1 MVPVLYVK
9 VGDIVWKVF
18 DDGHWE
24 PLAAG
29 EAQLPNIQTVIQES
43 PELLDPSTQTPEDIV
58 LVEQQLQQT
67 IQSLTRTINQSQGIV
82 DTGSSGTSSE
92 SAGFIAPLYASL
104 DETIAEAGYDTR
116 PNDTRD
122 SQDESRAPIE
132 TLDIL
137 ADSARLT
144 VVIEDGGD
152 GYENQFEVPAVVIRG
167 TAVDVRDGRTV
178 EITIS
183 DQSGNQ
189 VQIQT
194 SVNDETYLIEGVDL
208 ADLEEGPLTVS
219 AIVTDQFDNSIS
231 AVDDTIKDTLA
242 SIDVVAD
249 GFGDQFVNANEVSEE
264 RWYGRV
270 DNVEAG
276 QPITLVVTDINGDSL
291 TFTTVTSDGGLW
303 EINTQDITELADGDV
318 IVTASTID
326 IAGNPATST
335 DVIVKDTTASITITI
350 DDGGDGV
357 LNETELQATRVFGQ
371 VVDIEDGQS
380 VVVTL
385 SGSPNVTVTY
395 QTTVENGQWEVTDID
410 LSAMDD
416 GPISATAVSQD
427 IAGNIAAATDDVTT
441 INTVKPSI
449 DIDTLAGF
457 DILDFR
463 SGGLTTMQGTTQGV
477 EESLPVTI
485 TVSDGTTTVS
495 FQGAVDGVGNWQV
508 GNIDVS
514 TLDLN
519 SEWTVLASVQ
529 NGVGNLAS
537 DDMPTIALSESVAF
551 SETIIG
557 IFGEQSTESDVN
569 VNFAEFTFYNQQEF
583 LDTITS
589 QGLEITLQISDYLIR
604 GIREDGDK
612 VFEAILMPDGDANS
626 ANDKVE
632 ITFFEAVDELDGAQ
646 SIQSAIV
653 IQGVQTDS
661 DATSETVLGYLPISV
676 TDADPIIFDEQYS
689 VVEGKTVVG
698 NVLNNDIDLDG
709 KLTLSNVTVDGVSK
723 PVSSAT
729 PAVFILPE
737 GALTV
742 FANGQWS
749 FFAERNLDNSMLQ
762 QVEFTY
768 VASDVENDT
777 GQGTATITIV
787 DGEAGKIING
797 NTTEV
802 EIDSAAR
809 PQMFESTF
817 SVIAGSD
824 NPDPDSLV
832 FDKSTLSFL
841 DDLSLTSGIS
851 LVALTYTLSA
861 DGKTIT
867 GFSGND
873 QVLSFTLSGVVDPI
887 DSQNVVGTIA
897 VTLERSLNHD
907 IVNDSITFPLIIQ
920 GTDIDGSLLTR
931 GEFDLTLLDGS
942 DPILTQGTPVTIE
955 ESALI
960 DGAKAG
966 TGDFE
971 ITLGSDSL
979 GVNQSFNP
987 LVFFDAADQPD
998 LTSNGQ
1004 SIEYRVGATGADLSG
1019 YIKVAGGEDILVF
1032 TLITE
1037 QPDPYTAGDT
1047 NYTFTLYQA
1056 LDQRYEPFEIPFVIT
1071 VSDADDD
1078 IEKLTLPITVNDSG
1092 AATIGTAEL
1101 EVVELPKTIG
1111 SYVGIDSDAVAN
1123 ITIASSLDAIVDISL
1138 GYASGSEVK
1147 DSSNTLITSNGE
1159 DLFWRDNG
1167 NNTYDAVTTSGNVAF
1182 RVSLSDG
1189 VILTPNSSQDIE
1201 LKIEIFTAIDHT
1213 LSDEILVNLPIKTL
1227 DSDGTETLVVST
1239 AKIYDGRDPKITIDG
1254 SLAVDE
1260 DGLLGDSFQE
1270 ATADTSP
1277 TITQIQGSDEFIKY
1291 AIDIAQFDAF
1301 EYTSGGP
1308 DNKLTLA
1315 AEDENGW
1322 YRATNTD
1329 GDDVFTIRL
1338 NDDGT
1343 VEFVLYRPLD
1353 HEDTGLNDEN
1363 NLALTFQ
1370 VFGVDADGDVSSQ
1383 VPLTVDVKDA
1393 IPESTTES
1401 LELTEGDSY
1410 TGSLLTQNV
1419 VGADGGTIISFKYYD
1434 PTTPSVGDK
1443 SYVYTFNKETGQ
1455 LLDESGVAV
1464 QDNKINLLNPN
1475 DLDINGR
1482 PQAYG
1487 TFVLNQDGSLT
1498 IETSPDV
1505 DAAPRLDDSIQFT
1518 VEDNDGDEVENTAN
1532 LILDDSIGFIRTID
1546 TETKEDTLTEQLAFF
1561 VATGDL
1567 DSSEQ
1572 VENIQI
1578 SETSLDGGKLIYDGV
1593 ELIPVNG
1600 VYTFSVSQLIAQ
1612 GEFVGLRGVLKYLP
1626 PTHQSNTTISI
1637 SLAISALVSKD
1648 SGATTYTLSDTLDVS
1663 VLPVADEP
1671 DWGASQFEYSVVE
1684 DVGMPLSLAIDAN
1697 LVDLDSSESIRYA
1710 ISNIPDGVTI
1720 TLNGQP
1726 IVQGKSYKESELNDM
1741 KVVVEEHLS
1750 GSFNFDIAAIA
1761 TEKGNT
1767 FDDPADKTAEVTQVV
1782 TINVSPDADAP
1793 SLAVKDIRGL
1803 EDNVIDLKDAIF
1815 GSLVDVDGSET
1826 LSYRI
1831 EVQEGWTFS
1840 GSGFTLESPNVYLV
1854 TATAIDNSD
1863 VKLVPKQDI
1872 SSYTE
1877 SLSIK
1882 VTAIATE
1889 STVDGVPPNTQEATS
1904 DTKTI
1909 TIQLKGVV
1917 DEPTV
1922 VDGGNGHWSFDST
1935 NKEINSTGS
1944 FNEDQL
1950 VQLDFSIIT
1959 TDNDL
1964 SESVNI
1970 LITGIPDSVQL
1981 VDSSGNPVALSIAG
1995 IDDVTGTVY
2004 QLSNSELANLYA
2016 KPLQDFSGQFSFI
2029 AKAIS
2034 TEPDGD
2040 SGEFVYSVNV
2050 DLLPV
2055 VDQNDGASSFTT
2067 GIEDVQIALNLN
2079 QSVNQDID
2087 GSETLTGYIIDP
2099 LPSELT
2105 LYFDGAL
2112 ITVPSGGLNLETLI
2126 DSTSPTL
2133 DSLLNSGRLTVVPF
2147 QDLSGT
2153 FSIPVRYEVTDT
2165 TTPASATTVTKEI
2178 SGSLTVQVDAKV
2190 EIDTRLESS
2199 VNVFTSDDG
2208 SPVDVSNSIR
2218 FVDEDIDGSEYL
2230 DYIILDVP
2238 TGYDL
2243 IVKSNGNEAQQTPDG
2258 NWVISANGI
2267 TSDTI
2272 QETATLILDGVTIE
2286 SKQDTPVLDIIV
2298 KARVIDGEDA
2308 KYIDGSFQIQ
2318 VTGHSGGG
2326 GGSCDP
2332 VGPPGDI
2339 EGSSDIKFDEGT
2351 EVIDLTG
2358 LLDANVASDPNNEIS
2373 FFVPSISLPPDVELE
2388 GNGVIPIYDS
2398 SGSLVGYSISQS
2410 GLESLKIVGL
2420 DEDFAG
2426 CFSFTVETTETSN
2439 CNGDTKTTIQT
2450 VNIEIR
2456 PVVDEISLSTSVSSI
2471 DEDIATNLN
2480 LELILGDSIVSGQ
2493 TVTGEGESAT
2503 GKETVNS
2510 LTLTVSNGAVIQAE
2524 GDPTWLIDNG
2534 NGTWTIT
2541 DSSKLSEIELVP
2553 PQHFSG
2559 DITITAVANITDEAD
2574 CTTDTDTQ
2582 DKTVVKT
2589 IHINPVVDQA
2599 DLASTDVIG
2608 DEDNYISL
2616 DVLRARLVDQDGS
2629 ESMSLSLA
2637 EVPEGAVVAI
2647 KVGEEY
2653 QLLPNNGKDGG
2664 SFNGQPTYEWQ
2675 LDASQLSNTY
2685 ILPPLDFSG
2694 DIPLILKAIT
2704 QETETGDVRVTDA
2717 NFVLGVKPIGDDLT
2731 FFDVPEHID
2740 GDEDLVINVPVN
2752 ISSLETNSD
2761 EFIALSFVI
2770 ETSSDPTALTGLE
2783 KIKIGSQS
2791 AKFVIVNGAA
2801 VATLVV
2807 AASEVDEIE
2816 FYAGNAFGNM
2826 DVTIKAESID
2836 QNTVLG
2842 SLDVDLGPVFS
2853 QSLQISVTPE
2863 VDEPILN
2870 LTYDSIYTEAQ
2881 GSIPLGLDMSL
2892 LNPAPDETGT
2902 LTIKGLPTDYV
2913 LSAGTRVGDDYIVDW
2928 LEAQTLAIESGYSGD
2943 DNFILLLEPSA
2954 ELNGDVADGLSQQL
2968 LVNLYE
2974 VDAENVVDT
2983 GTFGKDLFIGTDNAD
2998 NFSGGLAEDRLE
3010 GKGGND
3016 VLDGGTGDDVII
3028 SGAGS
3033 DTLTGGAGSDTFVFT
3048 DDDIGALLVRT
3059 DTITDFDYS
3068 ANTDV
3073 IDISAI
3079 LTSSDRVAEL
3089 EEVDSGTS
3097 VRINI
3102 IDNSAPDAPEIEHH
3116 ILLENITLAQLQGS
3130 GSDALQQMIDDQN
3143 LIVS

>member
-9 VGDIVWKVF
+9 VGDVVWQVF
-18 DDGHWE
+18 EDGHWE
-24 PLAAG
+24 PLAVGTALIPDIQLIVQ
-29 EAQLPNIQTVIQES
+29 EA
-43 PELLDPSTQTPEDIV
+43 PELTGPLAQTPEDIA
-58 LVEQQLQQT
+58 LVELQLEQT
-67 IQSLTRTINQSQGIV
+67 IQNLTSNISQSRGVV
-82 DTGSSGTSSE
+82 DNMAGSSSD

-116 PNDTRD
+116 PNEPLDP
-122 SQDESRAPIE
+122 QDDMRKPND

-144 VVIEDGGD
+144 VEIDDGGD
-152 GYENQFEVPAVVIRG
+152 GYENQFEVPSVVIRG
-167 TAVDVRDGRTV
+167 TASDVRDGKTV
-178 EITIS
+178 EITIT
-183 DQSGNQ
+183 DQLGNQ
-189 VQIQT
+189 VELQATVQNE
-194 SVNDETYLIEGVDL
+194 SYVIEGVDL
-208 ADLEEGPLTVS
+208 AGLKEGLLNVE
-219 AIVTDQFDNSIS
+219 ARVADQFDNSIS
-231 AVDDTIKDTLA
+231 ANDDTIKDTLA
-242 SIDVVAD
+242 SIDVTAD
-249 GFGDQFVNANEVSEE
+249 GFGDQFVNTNEVGVE
-264 RWYGRV
+264 RWYGSV
-270 DNVEAG
+270 ANVESG

-291 TFTTVTSDGGLW
+291 TFTTVTSDGGIW
-303 EINTQDITELADGDV
+303 EISAQDISELADGEV
-318 IVTASTID
+318 TVTALTID

-335 DVIVKDTTASITITI
+335 DVIVKDTIASITINI

-357 LNETELQATRVFGQ
+357 LNETEQQATRVYGQ
-371 VVDIEDGQS
+371 VFDIEDGQT
-380 VVVTL
+380 VAVTI
-385 SGSPNVTVTY
+385 SGSPNVILSY
-395 QTTVENGQWEVTDID
+395 ETTVENGQWEVTEID
-410 LSAMDD
+410 LSALDD
-416 GPISATAVSQD
+416 GPISATAISQD
-427 IAGNIAAATDDVTT
+427 IAGNIATATDDVTT
-441 INTVKPSI
+441 IDTIKPTI

-463 SGGLTTMQGTTQGV
+463 SGDLTSMQGTTQGV
-477 EESLPVTI
+477 GEGLPVTI

-495 FQGAVDGVGNWQV
+495 FQAPVDNVGHWQV
-508 GNIDVS
+508 DNIDVLKLDAS
-514 TLDLN
+514 TD
-519 SEWTVLASVQ
+519 WTVLASVK
-529 NGVGNLAS
+529 NSVGNLAS
-537 DDMPTIALSESVAF
+537 DDMPTIRLSESVAF

-557 IFGEQSTESDVN
+557 IFGEQSSDSDVN
-569 VNFAEFTFYNQQEF
+569 VNFAEFTFYSQQEF
-583 LDTITS
+583 MDIITS
-589 QGLEITLQISDYLIR
+589 QGLSITLQISDYLIR

-612 VFEAILMPDGDANS
+612 VFEAILIPDGDANS

-676 TDADPIIFDEQYS
+676 TDAEPVIFDEQYS
-689 VVEGKTVVG
+689 VVEGKTVFG

-709 KLTLSNVTVDGVSK
+709 KLTLSNVTVEGVSK
-723 PVSSAT
+723 PVSAAT
-729 PAVFILPE
+729 PAVFMLSE

-749 FFAERNLDNSMLQ
+749 FSSERNLDNSILQ
-762 QVEFTY
+762 QVEFSY
-768 VASDVENDT
+768 VASDAENDF

-797 NTTEV
+797 NTTVV

-809 PQMFESTF
+809 PQMFETTF

-832 FDKSTLSFL
+832 FDKSTVSFL

-873 QVLSFTLSGVVDPI
+873 QVLSFTLSGVVDST

-907 IVNDSITFPLIIQ
+907 IVNDLITFPLIIQ
-920 GTDIDGSLLTR
+920 GTDIDGSLLAR
-931 GEFDLTLLDGS
+931 GEFELTLLDGS
-942 DPILTQGTPVTIE
+942 EPILTQGTPVNIE

-960 DGAKAG
+960 DGSKAE

-971 ITLGSDSL
+971 ITLGSDPL

-1004 SIEYRVGATGADLSG
+1004 SVEYRVSATGAELLG
-1019 YIKVAGGEDILVF
+1019 YIKDAGGENILVF

-1037 QPDPYTAGDT
+1037 QPDPYTAGGT
-1047 NYTFTLYQA
+1047 NYTFTLHQA

-1092 AATIGTAEL
+1092 DATIGTAEL

-1111 SYVGIDSDAVAN
+1111 SYVGIDSDAAAN
-1123 ITIASSLDAIVDISL
+1123 IIIASSLDAIVDISL

-1159 DLFWRDNG
+1159 GLFWRDNG
-1167 NNTYDAVTTSGNVAF
+1167 NYTYDAVTTSGDVAF

-1270 ATADTSP
+1270 ATAGTSQI
-1277 TITQIQGSDEFIKY
+1277 ITLIQGSDEFTKY
-1291 AIDIAQFDAF
+1291 GIDITQFDAL
-1301 EYTSGGP
+1301 EYTSGGS

-1315 AEDENGW
+1315 AEDENGG

-1329 GDDVFTIRL
+1329 GDEVFTIRL
-1338 NDDGT
+1338 NGDGT
-1343 VEFVLYRPLD
+1343 VEFTLYRPLD

-1370 VFGVDADGDVSSQ
+1370 VFGVDSDGDVSSQ

-1393 IPESTTES
+1393 IPESTTGS

-1434 PTTPSVGDK
+1434 PATPSVGDK
-1443 SYVYTFNKETGQ
+1443 SYIYTFNKETGQ

-1464 QDNKINLLNPN
+1464 QDNKISLLNPN

-1505 DAAPRLDDSIQFT
+1505 DAVPRLDDSIQFT
-1518 VEDNDGDEVENTAN
+1518 VEDSDGDEVENTAN

-1546 TETKEDTLTEQLAFF
+1546 TETKEDTLTDKLAFF

-1578 SETSLDGGKLIYDGV
+1578 SEISLDGGKLIYDGV

-1600 VYTFSVSQLIAQ
+1600 VFTFSVSQLIAQ

-1637 SLAISALVSKD
+1637 SLAVSALVSKD
-1648 SGATTYTLSDTLDVS
+1648 SGATTYTLSDTLEVS

-1671 DWGASQFEYSVVE
+1671 DWGSSQFEYNVVE
-1684 DVGMPLSLAIDAN
+1684 DVGTPLSLAIDAN
-1697 LVDLDSSESIRYA
+1697 LVDLDTSESIRYA
-1710 ISNIPDGVTI
+1710 ISNIPDGMTI

-1726 IVQGKSYKESELNDM
+1726 IVQGKSYKETELNDM
-1741 KVVVEEHLS
+1741 RVVVEEHLS

-1761 TEKGNT
+1761 TEKGNS
-1767 FDDPADKTAEVTQVV
+1767 FADPADKTAEVNQVV

-1793 SLAVKDIRGL
+1793 SLVVKDIRGL
-1803 EDNVIDLKDAIF
+1803 EDVAIELKEAIF
-1815 GSLVDVDGSET
+1815 GELVDTDGSET

-1854 TATAIDNSD
+1854 SATAIDNSD
-1863 VKLVPKQDI
+1863 VKLIPKQDI
-1872 SSYTE
+1872 STYTE

-1889 STVDGVPPNTQEATS
+1889 STVDGLLPNIEEATS

-1909 TIQLKGVV
+1909 TIQLIGVV

-1922 VDGGNGHWSFDST
+1922 VDGGNGHWSFDSA

-1950 VQLDFSIIT
+1950 VQLDFSVIT

-1970 LITGIPDSVQL
+1970 LLTGIPDSVQL
-1981 VDSSGNPVALSIAG
+1981 VDSTGNPVTLNIAT
-1995 IDDVTGTVY
+1995 IDPNTGTVY
-2004 QLSNSELANLYA
+2004 QVTNSELTSLYVR
-2016 KPLQDFSGQFSFI
+2016 PLQDFSGQFSFI

-2040 SGEFVYSVNV
+2040 SGEFVYTVNV
-2050 DLLPV
+2050 DLVPV
-2055 VDQNDGASSFTT
+2055 VDQRDGASSFTL
-2067 GIEDVQIALNLN
+2067 GIEDSQIALNLS
-2079 QSVNQDID
+2079 QSISQDID
-2087 GSETLTGYIIDP
+2087 GSESLTGYIIDP
-2099 LPSELT
+2099 LPSQLT
-2105 LYFDGAL
+2105 LYFDGGL
-2112 ITVPSGGLNLETLI
+2112 IAVPPGGLDLDTLL
-2126 DSTSPTL
+2126 DATTPTL
-2133 DSLLNSGRLTVVPF
+2133 DSLLNSGRLSVVPF
-2147 QDLSGT
+2147 EDLSGT

-2165 TTPASATTVTKEI
+2165 TTPASSETVTKEI
-2178 SGSLTVQVDAKV
+2178 NGFATVQVDAKV
-2190 EIDTRLESS
+2190 ELDTRLESS
-2199 VNVFTSDDG
+2199 VKMYTSDDG
-2208 SPVDVSNSIR
+2208 SPVDVSSAVR

-2243 IVKSNGNEAQQTPDG
+2243 IVKSSGNEAQQTPDG

-2267 TSDTI
+2267 TSDSL
-2272 QETATLILDGVTIE
+2272 QETATFILNGVTIE
-2286 SKQDTPVLDIIV
+2286 SKQDTPILDIIV

-2339 EGSSDIKFDEGT
+2339 ESSDNIKFDEGT
-2351 EVIDLTG
+2351 EVIDLSG
-2358 LLDANVASDPNNEIS
+2358 LLDSNVASDPNNEIS
-2373 FFVPSISLPPDVELE
+2373 FFIPSISIPPEVELE
-2388 GNGVIPIYDS
+2388 GNGVIPIYDD

-2426 CFSFTVETTETSN
+2426 CFSFVVESTETSN

-2450 VNIEIR
+2450 INIEIR
-2456 PVVDEISLSTSVSSI
+2456 PIVDDISLTTSVDSI
-2471 DEDIATNLN
+2471 DEDITTNLN
-2480 LELILGDSIVSGQ
+2480 LEFILGDSIVSGQ
-2493 TVTGEGESAT
+2493 TVTGEGELVT

-2510 LTLTVSNGAVIQAE
+2510 LTLTVSNGALIQAE
-2524 GDPTWLIDNG
+2524 GDPAWLIDNG

-2553 PQHFSG
+2553 PLHFSG
-2559 DITITAVANITDEAD
+2559 EITITAVANITDAAD

-2589 IHINPVVDQA
+2589 IHIIPVVDQA
-2599 DLASTDVIG
+2599 DLVSTDVIG

-2616 DVLRARLVDQDGS
+2616 DVLGARLVDQDGS
-2629 ESMSLSLA
+2629 ESMSLSLS
-2637 EVPEGAVVAI
+2637 EVPEGAVVVI

-2653 QLLPNNGKDGG
+2653 QLLPNNGQDGG
-2664 SFNGQPTYEWQ
+2664 TFNGQPTYEWQ
-2675 LDASQLSNTY
+2675 LDVAQLSNIF

-2694 DIPLILKAIT
+2694 DIPLIFKAIT

-2717 NFVLGVKPIGDDLT
+2717 NFVLGVKPVGDDLS
-2731 FFDVPEHID
+2731 FFNVPEHID
-2740 GDEDLVINVPVN
+2740 GDEDVVITVPVN

-2761 EFIALSFVI
+2761 EFIALTFTI
-2770 ETSSDPTALTGLE
+2770 ETSSDASALSGLG
-2783 KIKIGSQS
+2783 KIQIGTQS
-2791 AKFVIVNGAA
+2791 AKFFSHNGAT
-2801 VATLVV
+2801 VATLII
-2807 AASEVDEIE
+2807 AASDVEDIQ
-2816 FYAGNAFGNM
+2816 FYAGDAFGEM
-2826 DVTIKAESID
+2826 DVTIEAQTID
-2836 QNTVLG
+2836 ENIVLG
-2842 SLDVDLGPVFS
+2842 NLCIDTGASFS
-2853 QSLQISVTPE
+2853 QSLQITVTPE

-2881 GSIPLGLDMSL
+2881 GSILLGLDMSL
-2892 LNPAPDETGT
+2892 LNPAPGETGT
-2902 LTIKGLPTDYV
+2902 LTIKGLPTGYV
-2913 LSAGTRVGDDYIVDW
+2913 LSSGTRVGDDYIVDW
-2928 LEAQTLAIESGYSGD
+2928 QEAQTLAIESGYLGD
-2943 DNFILLLEPSA
+2943 DSFTLLLEPSA
-2954 ELNGDVADGLSQQL
+2954 ELNGDVADGLSQRL
-2968 LVNLYE
+2968 LVNLYD
-2974 VDAENVVDT
+2974 VGAENVDAT
-2983 GTFGKDLFIGTDNAD
+2983 GTFGKDRFIGTDNAD
-2998 NFSGGLAEDRLE
+2998 SFSGGLSADWIE
-3010 GKGGND
+3010 GRGGND
-3016 VLDGGTGDDVII
+3016 VLDGGAGNDVLN
-3028 SGAGS
+3028 SGSGS
-3033 DTLTGGAGSDTFVFT
+3033 DTLTGGTGEDTFVFT
-3048 DDDIGALLVRT
+3048 DNDIGSLLVRT

-3068 ANTDV
+3068 TNTDA

-3079 LTSSDRVAEL
+3079 LSSGNRTAEL
-3089 EEVDSGTS
+3089 EEVDSGNS

-3102 IDNSAPDAPEIEHH
+3102 VDNSTPEAPEIEHH
-3116 ILLENITLAQLQGS
+3116 ILLENVTLAELQGS